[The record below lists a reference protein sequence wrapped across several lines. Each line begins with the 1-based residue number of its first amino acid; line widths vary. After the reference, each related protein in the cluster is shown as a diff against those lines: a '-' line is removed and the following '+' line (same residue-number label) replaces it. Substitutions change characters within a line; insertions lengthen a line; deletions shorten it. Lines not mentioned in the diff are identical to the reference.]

1 MSIINNFTSLSDFY
15 KKIGLDKFEGHSG
28 MCSGETEFLREIV
41 KDPNI
46 KTLLEI
52 GFNAGHSSE
61 SFLSSN
67 ETLKVWSFDLG
78 QYTYVLTG
86 KSYID
91 HKYPKRH
98 TLTIGD
104 SKSTIPTFSD
114 NFEDMKFDC
123 IFIDGDHS
131 YEGAMADLMNCKRLA
146 HKDTILIMDDI
157 VKTKGW
163 IQEWNKGTNQAW
175 SEVIDNG
182 LITEQYQQ
190 DFKKGFGVAYGKY
203 NFL

>member
-1 MSIINNFTSLSDFY
+1 MSVEQNFTSLSDFY
-15 KKIGLDKFEGHSG
+15 KKIGFDKFEGHSG
-28 MCSGETEFLREIV
+28 MTQGETKFLREII
-41 KDPNI
+41 KNNPNI

-67 ETLKVWSFDLG
+67 ETVKVWSFDIG
-78 QYTYVLTG
+78 EHFYVATG

-91 HKYPKRH
+91 HKYPQRH

-104 SKSTIPTFSD
+104 SKSSIPMFAD
-114 NFEDMKFDC
+114 NFDMKFDC

-131 YEGAMADLMNCKRLA
+131 YEGAMTDLMNCKRLA

-157 VKTKGW
+157 VKTKNW
-163 IQEWNKGTNQAW
+163 IQDWNKGANKAW
-175 SEVIDNG
+175 YELVDSGAIIEED
-182 LITEQYQQ
+182 QQ
-190 DFKKGFGVAYGKY
+190 DFKKGVGVSYGKY
-203 NFL
+203 IFT